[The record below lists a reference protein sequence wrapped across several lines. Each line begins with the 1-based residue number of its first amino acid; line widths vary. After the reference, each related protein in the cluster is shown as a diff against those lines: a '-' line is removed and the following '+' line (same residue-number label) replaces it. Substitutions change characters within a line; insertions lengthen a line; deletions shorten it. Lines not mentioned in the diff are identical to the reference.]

1 MVELSGN
8 EMRTI
13 DLKID
18 SLDRVSIPT
27 KIVATF
33 DVTTFGSNTRFL
45 GPLMAYKQGVH
56 SNLYVCIE
64 QFALS

>member
-18 SLDRVSIPT
+18 RVSWIEFLFLQKSWPLLM
-27 KIVATF
+27 
-33 DVTTFGSNTRFL
+33 SNSRFM